1 MTKEQREYLE
11 SLLSP
16 LGFADKANNFCA
28 FLDFLAE
35 KNQELNVISR
45 KLPMETIILEHL
57 YDCVGGFEYFKP
69 FSVIADLGSG
79 GGFPGLLLGIA
90 FPDKVVHLVEKSPK
104 KGAYLNEAVKT
115 LGLKNVRVHSC
126 LVNDFKEATDVF
138 TCRAFKSV
146 AEIVQ
151 MTMPYFKKGTPYLLF
166 KGRKETIDME
176 LSQIKGLKYTTKLEK
191 ICPEIKDKERYMLFL
206 EKQN

>member
-16 LGFADKANNFCA
+16 LGFADKSDNFGA

-69 FSVIADLGSG
+69 FSVISDLGSG

-90 FPDKVVHLVEKSPK
+90 FPDKIVHLVEKSPK
-104 KGAYLNEAVKT
+104 KTAYLNDAVKT
-115 LGLKNVRVHSC
+115 LGLKNIRVHSC

-176 LSQIKGLKYTTKLEK
+176 LSQIKGLKYTTTLEK
-191 ICPEIKDKERYMLFL
+191 ICPEIKEKERYLLFL
-206 EKQN
+206 QKEN

>member
-1 MTKEQREYLE
+1 MTKEQQEYLS
-11 SLLSP
+11 SLLAAT
-16 LGFADKANNFCA
+16 GFADKVGKFED
-28 FLDFLAE
+28 FLDFLME

-45 KLPMETIILEHL
+45 KLPLETIILEHL

-90 FPDKVVHLVEKSPK
+90 FADKVVHLVEKSPK
-104 KGAYLNEAVKT
+104 KVAYLNEAVKT

-166 KGRKETIDME
+166 KGKKETIDME

>member
-1 MTKEQREYLE
+1 M
-11 SLLSP
+11 
-16 LGFADKANNFCA
+16 
-28 FLDFLAE
+28 
-35 KNQELNVISR
+35 
-45 KLPMETIILEHL
+45 
-57 YDCVGGFEYFKP
+57 
-69 FSVIADLGSG
+69 GSG

-90 FPDKVVHLVEKSPK
+90 FPDKIVHLVEKSPK

-115 LGLKNVRVHSC
+115 LGLKSVRVHSC

-206 EKQN
+206 QNQN

>member
-1 MTKEQREYLE
+1 MTKEQQEYLN
-11 SLLSP
+11 SLLATIG
-16 LGFADKANNFCA
+16 LADKTSKFCD

-45 KLPMETIILEHL
+45 KLPLETIILEHL

-206 EKQN
+206 QNQN

>member
-69 FSVIADLGSG
+69 FSIISDLGSG

-90 FPDKVVHLVEKSPK
+90 FPDKIVHLVEKSPK
-104 KGAYLNEAVKT
+104 KTAYLNDAVKT
-115 LGLKNVRVHSC
+115 LGLKNVHVHSC

-151 MTMPYFKKGTPYLLF
+151 MTMPYFKKSTPYLLF

-206 EKQN
+206 QNQN

>member
-1 MTKEQREYLE
+1 MTKEQQEYLS
-11 SLLSP
+11 SLLATT
-16 LGFADKANNFCA
+16 GFADKVGKFGD
-28 FLDFLAE
+28 FLDFLME

-45 KLPMETIILEHL
+45 KLPLETIILEHL

-90 FPDKVVHLVEKSPK
+90 FADKVVHLVEKSPK
-104 KGAYLNEAVKT
+104 KVAYLNEAVKT

-166 KGRKETIDME
+166 KGKKETIDME

>member
-69 FSVIADLGSG
+69 FSVISDLGSG

-90 FPDKVVHLVEKSPK
+90 FPDKIVHLVEKSPK

-206 EKQN
+206 QNQN

>member
-45 KLPMETIILEHL
+45 KLPIETIILEHL

-90 FPDKVVHLVEKSPK
+90 FPDKIVHLVEKSPK
-104 KGAYLNEAVKT
+104 KTAYLNDAVKT
-115 LGLKNVRVHSC
+115 LGLKNIRVHSC

-206 EKQN
+206 QNQN

>member
-1 MTKEQREYLE
+1 MTKEQQEYLN
-11 SLLSP
+11 SLLATI
-16 LGFADKANNFCA
+16 GFADKTSKFCD

-45 KLPMETIILEHL
+45 KLPLETIILEHL

>member
-1 MTKEQREYLE
+1 MTKEQQEYLS
-11 SLLSP
+11 SLLATT
-16 LGFADKANNFCA
+16 GFADKVGKFGD
-28 FLDFLAE
+28 FLDFLME

-45 KLPMETIILEHL
+45 KLPLETIILEHL

-90 FPDKVVHLVEKSPK
+90 FADKVVYLVEKSPK
-104 KGAYLNEAVKT
+104 KVAYLNEAVKT

-126 LVNDFKEATDVF
+126 LVNDFKEAADVF

-166 KGRKETIDME
+166 KGKKETIDME

>member
-1 MTKEQREYLE
+1 MTKEQQEYLS
-11 SLLSP
+11 SLLAAT
-16 LGFADKANNFCA
+16 GFADKVGKFED
-28 FLDFLAE
+28 FLDFLME

-45 KLPMETIILEHL
+45 KLPLETIILEHL

-90 FPDKVVHLVEKSPK
+90 FADKVVHLVEKSPK
-104 KGAYLNEAVKT
+104 KVAYLNEAVKT

-191 ICPEIKDKERYMLFL
+191 ICLEIKDKERYMLFL
-206 EKQN
+206 QNQN

>member
-1 MTKEQREYLE
+1 MTNTQQEYLK
-11 SLLSP
+11 SLLAP
-16 LGFADKANNFCA
+16 LGFADKLKNFCD

-45 KLPMETIILEHL
+45 KLPIETIILEHL
-57 YDCVGGFEYFKP
+57 YDCIGGFEYFKP
-69 FSVIADLGSG
+69 FSVITDLGSG

-90 FPDKVVHLVEKSPK
+90 FPDKIVNLVEKSPK
-104 KGAYLNEAVKT
+104 KTAYLNEAVKT

-126 LVNDFKEATDVF
+126 LVNDFHEKTDVF
-138 TCRAFKSV
+138 TCRAFKST
-146 AEIVQ
+146 EQIIQ

-176 LSQIKGLKYTTKLEK
+176 LSQIKGLKYITKLEK
-191 ICPEIKDKERYMLFL
+191 ICPEIKDKERYLLFL
-206 EKQN
+206 QNQN

>member
-69 FSVIADLGSG
+69 FSVISDLGSG

-90 FPDKVVHLVEKSPK
+90 FPDKIVHLVEKSPK
-104 KGAYLNEAVKT
+104 KTAYLNDAVKT
-115 LGLKNVRVHSC
+115 LGLKNIRVHSC

-206 EKQN
+206 QNQN

>member
-1 MTKEQREYLE
+1 MTKEQQEYLS
-11 SLLSP
+11 SLLATT
-16 LGFADKANNFCA
+16 GFADKVGKFGD
-28 FLDFLAE
+28 FLDFLME

-45 KLPMETIILEHL
+45 KLPLETIILEHL

-90 FPDKVVHLVEKSPK
+90 FADKVVYLVEKSPK
-104 KGAYLNEAVKT
+104 KVAYLNEAVKT

-166 KGRKETIDME
+166 KGKKETIDME

>member
-1 MTKEQREYLE
+1 MTKEQQEYLS
-11 SLLSP
+11 SLLAAT
-16 LGFADKANNFCA
+16 GFADKVGKFED
-28 FLDFLAE
+28 FLDFLME

-45 KLPMETIILEHL
+45 KLPLETIILEHL

-166 KGRKETIDME
+166 KGKKETIDME